1 MEGFDNMKK
10 KLRIRRWVKNTIAII
25 CFFAIV
31 YLFTHF
37 ILNSIEKFDRV
48 AQKCD
53 ESNGYVCSYYEVRQF
68 LIDNE

>member
-25 CFFAIV
+25 CFFAIA

-37 ILNSIEKFDRV
+37 ILNSINKFDKV

-53 ESNGYVCSYYEVRQF
+53 ESKGYVCSYYEARQF